1 MAHLNCRLSVGFT
14 ATLFA
19 PLVGFVCSLWSE
31 LFAAFPQTCLWLF
44 RNLVCG
50 FAADL
55 FVGFPQIY
63 LWVCRRFIC
72 GFPTD
77 LFVGLPQIC
86 LRLFRTLES
95 LTDWSVNRWSTSSQ
109 PSQPSQPAYMR
120 VAMGFRLWLC
130 GFMLCPSI
138 APGLPPGLP
147 PGFPAIAFDCPSIL
161 NCPAIAPRLPSK
173 ETAWLQALP

>member
-1 MAHLNCRLSVGFT
+1 MLTFQHLNVEFSASRCPILAHLMSCFVTSRCPILAHLNCRLSVGFT

-31 LFAAFPQTCLWLF
+31 LFAA
-44 RNLVCG
+44 
-50 FAADL
+50 
-55 FVGFPQIY
+55 FPQIY

-95 LTDWSVNRWSTSSQ
+95 LTDWSVNRCSTSSQ
-109 PSQPSQPAYMR
+109 PSQPAYVRM
-120 VAMGFRLWLC
+120 AKRLQACLC
-130 GFMLCPSI
+130 GFRLCPSI
-138 APGLPPGLP
+138 APGLPPGLVFVLMR
-147 PGFPAIAFDCPSIL
+147 FPASQMRFLSENDV
-161 NCPAIAPRLPSK
+161 
-173 ETAWLQALP
+173 